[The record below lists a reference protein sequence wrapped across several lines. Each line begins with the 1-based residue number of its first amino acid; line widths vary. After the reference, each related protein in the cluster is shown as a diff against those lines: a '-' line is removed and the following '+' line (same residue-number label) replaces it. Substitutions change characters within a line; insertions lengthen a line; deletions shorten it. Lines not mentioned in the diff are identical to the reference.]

1 VQVFYVE
8 RMKNTWTATTT
19 LYFFFK
25 ISGGIFAEPD
35 YYCYTRVQGILAAG
49 AAAAKHSDDYN
60 QEKTNDNIQKV
71 P

>member
-1 VQVFYVE
+1 MDCYHNFV
-8 RMKNTWTATTT
+8 
-19 LYFFFK
+19 LLFK

-49 AAAAKHSDDYN
+49 AAAKHSGDYN
-60 QEKTNDNIQKV
+60 QEKSNDIIQKV